1 MKLHVLIDNL
11 ACQDNPALHHE
22 HGLSLLLQAPEGK
35 NILIDTGASG
45 KFLENLET
53 LRQAD
58 STLPSAE
65 EIDAVIISHG
75 HNDHTGGLRSFLE
88 ANTTAK
94 VYLHSSIQGNLYFSC
109 RNRGASTT
117 SPGIM
122 EARSIGMEQ
131 SLFAEYGHRFVQ
143 VSEPVS
149 INGNIT
155 LVPTGESAGTQP
167 MPIGN
172 KYLYKNDFPDNFTH
186 EMAVL
191 AEFAPEQYA
200 VISPCSHRGILN
212 IIDVTS
218 SLCTTPYK
226 STMNFRKSSQRAVYY
241 IGGLHYVDY
250 LNAED
255 AKKEAAQI
263 IQAAGY
269 IKEKYPNLKIISGHC
284 TCSKAGDIFK
294 SVLDDRYATFC
305 SGYSILL

>member
-1 MKLHVLIDNL
+1 MKLHVIIDNL
-11 ACQDNPALHHE
+11 PNPANPALQHE
-22 HGLSLLLQAPEGK
+22 HGLCLLLQTPEGK
-35 NILIDTGASG
+35 NYLIDTGASG
-45 KFLENLET
+45 KFLENLAI

-58 STLPSAE
+58 PSLPSAE

-109 RNRGASTT
+109 RNRGASAA

-143 VSEPVS
+143 ISEPVS
-149 INGNIT
+149 ITGKIT
-155 LVPTGESAGTQP
+155 LVPTGESAGTRP
-167 MPIGN
+167 MPLGN
-172 KYLYKNDFPDNFTH
+172 KYLYKNDSPDKFTH
-186 EMAVL
+186 ELAL
-191 AEFAPEQYA
+191 FAEFAPEQYA

-212 IIDVTS
+212 ILDMT
-218 SLCTTPYK
+218 LR
-226 STMNFRKSSQRAVYY
+226 MSSQWAAYF

-250 LNAED
+250 LNGDD
-255 AKKEAAQI
+255 AKKEAAHI

-269 IKEKYPNLKIISGHC
+269 IKEKYPNLKIVSGHC
-284 TCSKAGDIFK
+284 TCSKAGDILK